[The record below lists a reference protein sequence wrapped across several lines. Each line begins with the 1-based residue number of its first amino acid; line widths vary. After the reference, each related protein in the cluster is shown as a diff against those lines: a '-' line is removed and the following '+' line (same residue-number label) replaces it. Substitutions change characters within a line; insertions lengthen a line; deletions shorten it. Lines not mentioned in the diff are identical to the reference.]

1 MFYPIDFGDKEK
13 KIVEKNYSKIIE
25 LDRLMRDGSI
35 DESENAKNVIKR
47 MLGASFV
54 GWITEKD
61 KKTLI
66 VKVQGNSHPL
76 PLEGGE
82 ITEETCRRLIFELT
96 KHE

>member
-1 MFYPIDFGDKEK
+1 MKNEYLNHNFYLNI
-13 KIVEKNYSKIIE
+13 
-25 LDRLMRDGSI
+25 
-35 DESENAKNVIKR
+35 IKR

-61 KKTLI
+61 KKTLM

-82 ITEETCRRLIFELT
+82 ITEETYRRLIFELT
-96 KHE
+96 KQDE